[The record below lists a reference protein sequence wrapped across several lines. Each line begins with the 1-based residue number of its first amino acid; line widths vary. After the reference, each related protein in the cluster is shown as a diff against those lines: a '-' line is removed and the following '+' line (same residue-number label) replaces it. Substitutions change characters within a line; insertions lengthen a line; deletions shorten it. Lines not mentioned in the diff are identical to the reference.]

1 MIHQNTTAP
10 VYLYDQLP
18 QPFCVQVIH
27 IWKEATG
34 PYRKGGQFLSD
45 SPGVQ
50 FWRKIHETLVTEHG
64 LFHAGNAR
72 DNDYL
77 HYQQYLLAADVHR
90 ALDLIDLTF
99 RAMPALEHY
108 QSDRRRWANLSL
120 ALSRCRGEGREPASL
135 AW

>member
-50 FWRKIHETLVTEHG
+50 F
-64 LFHAGNAR
+64 
-72 DNDYL
+72 L